1 MFLFDIKKIKNVK
14 SNLDYNFKNI
24 YNNYIKSSLYTYKLI
39 DLNLLEITYVE
50 V

>member
-14 SNLDYNFKNI
+14 SNLDYNFKNN
-24 YNNYIKSSLYTYKLI
+24 YNNSIKSSLYPYKLI